1 MPTAIDVRA
10 NENAEYT
17 NTVINKAADIIEEMA
32 ATKQDWSAVTALE
45 QAGREFRNRNGHG
58 ELHFTV
64 QAVINTLNRHF
75 AAAEEE
81 HNKQSQSPLEARA
94 PGCSAETVATT
105 LREAAPKVAKYV
117 HGSWRSI
124 VKNMDHQNRTDAARN
139 GSTSHHRRRH
149 QESGQ
154 GNGGKAGKPWSFAQ
168 PRFHDHPES
177 DHPESQNAPRKA
189 PERWETIK
197 HYLPQAGLLVIGTLL
212 GAAFSSIVL
221 HTEIEESLATNEAE
235 IDANKAQIDRLWDAH
250 RISDVTTESGE

>member
-1 MPTAIDVRA
+1 
-10 NENAEYT
+10 
-17 NTVINKAADIIEEMA
+17 MA
-32 ATKQDWSAVTALE
+32 ATKQDWTAVTALE
-45 QAGREFRNRNGHG
+45 QAGREFRNRNRNGHG

-75 AAAEEE
+75 AAANEERS
-81 HNKQSQSPLEARA
+81 KQPKPPLESLA
-94 PGCSAETVATT
+94 PGCNPEEAVTT
-105 LREAAPKVAKYV
+105 LREAATKVAREV
-117 HGSWRSI
+117 HGWTI
-124 VKNMDHQNRTDAARN
+124 RTEQTLLEIAQLP
-139 GSTSHHRRRH
+139 HCRRRH

-154 GNGGKAGKPWSFAQ
+154 GNGGKVGKPWSFAQ

-189 PERWETIK
+189 PERWGTIK

-250 RISDVTTESGE
+250 RISDGTTESGE

>member
-17 NTVINKAADIIEEMA
+17 NTVINKAAEIIEEMA

-45 QAGREFRNRNGHG
+45 QAGREFRNRNRNRNGHG

-117 HGSWRSI
+117 HGWTIRTEQTLLEMAQLPITEEDIKKAVRETEGKQANRGALHNQDSTTTLKVTTLK
-124 VKNMDHQNRTDAARN
+124 VKMHQ
-139 GSTSHHRRRH
+139 GKH
-149 QESGQ
+149 QK
-154 GNGGKAGKPWSFAQ
+154 GGKQ
-168 PRFHDHPES
+168 
-177 DHPESQNAPRKA
+177 
-189 PERWETIK
+189 
-197 HYLPQAGLLVIGTLL
+197 
-212 GAAFSSIVL
+212 
-221 HTEIEESLATNEAE
+221 
-235 IDANKAQIDRLWDAH
+235 
-250 RISDVTTESGE
+250 